1 MEQLAEVEQMENN
14 SKVDEQSQKIQ
25 MLEMQLQQMETNHK
39 NGEQAIDIL
48 NRLHKEGKLAV
59 QGNGDVNV
67 IGNAHE
73 QQEEEEKESVRLTQF
88 EWYDE
93 LSG

>member
-14 SKVDEQSQKIQ
+14 GRVDEQSQKIQ
-25 MLEMQLQQMETNHK
+25 MLEMQLQQMETNQK
-39 NGEQAIDIL
+39 DGAQAIDII
-48 NRLHKEGKLAV
+48 NRLHREGKLAF
-59 QGNGDVNV
+59 QENGDVNV

-73 QQEEEEKESVRLTQF
+73 QQEEEEKEWVRLTQF
-88 EWYDE
+88 DWYDE

>member
-25 MLEMQLQQMETNHK
+25 MLEMQLQQMETSQK
-39 NGEQAIDIL
+39 DGARAIEIVTD
-48 NRLHKEGKLAV
+48 LHNEGKISF
-59 QGNGDVNV
+59 QEDGKVNV

-73 QQEEEEKESVRLTQF
+73 QQEEEEKEWVRLTQF

>member
-48 NRLHKEGKLAV
+48 NGLHSEGQLSFQEDGK
-59 QGNGDVNV
+59 VNV

-73 QQEEEEKESVRLTQF
+73 QQEEEEKEWVRLTQF